1 METGEG
7 QLSQLLPIIEEL
19 ADCETDAQRADW
31 LLRVPA
37 SVICRDGS
45 AIRRILME
53 TRFTFGVQA
62 FEVEY
67 SALHATRLADGALPQ
82 TVILSVQAIRA
93 LLREIMRKGGG
104 Q

>member
-1 METGEG
+1 M
-7 QLSQLLPIIEEL
+7 SALLPIVEEL

-37 SVICRDGS
+37 GVICRDCS

-53 TRFTFGVQA
+53 AHFTFGLQA
-62 FEVEY
+62 FAVEY
-67 SALHATRLADGALPQ
+67 SALHATRLADGGLPQ
-82 TVILSVQAIRA
+82 TVVLSVQAIRS
-93 LLREIMRKGGG
+93 LLREIVRKGGA

>member
-1 METGEG
+1 MST
-7 QLSQLLPIIEEL
+7 LLPIVEEL

-37 SVICRDGS
+37 SVICRDSS

-53 TRFTFGVQA
+53 ARFTFGVQA

-67 SALHATRLADGALPQ
+67 SALHATRLAEGALPQ
-82 TVILSVQAIRA
+82 TVILSVIAIRS
-93 LLREIMRKGGG
+93 LLREIVRKGGE